1 MKAYAQIKA
10 IEANNKKRILAICPF
25 VCERSGIYVF
35 FREDSGIKY
44 AYVGQAKHLL
54 TRLAQHLGGYEQHI
68 DRSIKKHKLWDSDNP
83 TGYKIRVYE
92 CRENELDEKERE
104 YIKIYS
110 NAGYQLRN
118 KTIGGQDEGKAGI
131 APNKSAKG
139 YYDGLQQGRENVRK
153 EVKHLFDLHLV
164 AKIKSNKPN
173 KTQEKAL
180 RKFNDFLEGK
190 K

>member
-83 TGYKIRVYE
+83 TGYKIRVYVLYYGRYLSR
-92 CRENELDEKERE
+92 CD
-104 YIKIYS
+104 
-110 NAGYQLRN
+110 AGNVRTYVQQGDVFAKGMGYALRN
-118 KTIGGQDEGKAGI
+118 GKAG
-131 APNKSAKG
+131 
-139 YYDGLQQGRENVRK
+139 QV
-153 EVKHLFDLHLV
+153 DL
-164 AKIKSNKPN
+164 
-173 KTQEKAL
+173 
-180 RKFNDFLEGK
+180 
-190 K
+190 